1 MRFKNCLGVAC
12 FILVLF
18 VSLFLNSGVSSQ
30 TANLKMTSNESGVTT
45 ALNGNQISTN
55 FNNNQISTQSL
66 TTSQF
71 VREVNHDLADY
82 LIPENSYFAINGQ
95 ELDEDITVNYGDEID
110 VHLEWSLP
118 NTERWTTDD
127 VFTYQLPEGFE
138 FTNVQNGPVRNESGQ
153 TVGVYTITNNKV
165 TIQYTDENFVKLSN
179 IVGALNVSGKITE
192 SSYNG
197 GDGGVIDLN
206 IPGVGHILVN
216 INPTSALRINKSVT
230 KIDTDTYEFKVVV
243 RSITDNTNVVITDTM
258 GKYLEL
264 VSDSLSITNNGN
276 EMTDGF
282 ILNVNSSTN
291 FVYEIEKLNKGDE
304 VVITYQANVLDGGF
318 ISSSTDNDL
327 RNTASV
333 KSDELPNAI
342 SASALV
348 TTKKASLSKSGSY
361 NISDNTVTWTIIVKP
376 GEKGV
381 TLEDII
387 SDDQEITGNIKVE
400 ESDNGSTYYDS
411 ELVITVSDLE
421 KGYTFTADSTGNK
434 AYRITFKTKATTTG
448 ATQLYNKATI
458 YVGGSDHVDKD
469 ATVGLIPGVN
479 IDKTVSSA
487 NDREGIIN
495 WNTKVTIPNV
505 DNNSKYTIFK
515 DVLGTGLTLVEN
527 SVKVNGQTVSETTD
541 YKLEITDNGFNIH
554 FGNIDPGQ
562 IFDISYQTKFDNSES
577 QKFTNTATV
586 SVNGEE
592 KSDTAEY
599 NYNKKS
605 NYIQKH
611 LNNASDNFNKTGIAR
626 WEIKIDQ
633 LPTNVSDTYV
643 TDMIPEGMEYVD
655 GSAKLV
661 LNYNPYT
668 TYELKPIVEDGKLV
682 FNLNDYIDELSAH
695 SAGASIFYDSKLTD
709 ILAEQKTYTNKANI
723 TINHE
728 TYPDVEASIT
738 GSVTNLLSKTAVY
751 NTSTAPLVDYTI
763 KVNEGAADISPTSNT
778 LRLEDQMGS
787 AIEFV
792 RGSLK
797 INGEAADS
805 DSYTWDSENRVLTIN
820 VPDETSLTITYQALV
835 TLIPGEELNDENA
848 FNRVNLDGYD
858 ENQTESEWIIK
869 GEVLESNASSS
880 SDSATLRVYKYKE
893 GDANTPLANV
903 KFDLYEVGFTVEG
916 GIFNFTGEETLVN
929 SLTTASD
936 GFANFTGIN
945 YDRVYKL
952 VESETS
958 DGYILNSVP
967 YYFVFPGNDNITY
980 PDYFDGGYKITIYDQ
995 LQIGTVEIGNEYSL
1009 LDLNISKV
1017 WEDHD
1022 YSKRPESITVY
1033 LKRNGE
1039 YVIENGQKKSVTL
1052 SSSNNWQASFE
1063 GLVKYDDNH
1072 NRYNYTIEEAVPEY
1086 YQDEYENSFTI
1097 DEENWTITNTLDDSS
1112 LTISKVVAG
1121 NAGDK
1126 DKEFTFKVILT
1137 DKNGNPLEE
1146 EFFYTG
1152 SKEGIIKSGET
1163 VKLKHGETITIN
1175 GLPVETNYEVI
1186 ELEANSDRYETT
1198 ATNDKGI
1205 IGFDEN
1211 KVVFTNTKNEG
1222 SLTIDKTV
1230 GGNSGE
1236 TDRYFSFKVILLD
1249 KDGNILEGVYNYT
1262 GSKTGTIK
1270 SGDII
1275 KLKHGESITITGLPV
1290 GASYKVIE
1298 LEANSDGYK
1307 TTVTNDNGII
1317 GLEGNMSS
1325 FMNYKDV
1332 FKKLY
1337 EKSNI
1342 PQTGGSDNTSLYGV
1356 LTLAF
1361 GMLGIG
1367 LLKRKHA

>member
-118 NTERWTTDD
+118 NTKRWTTDD

-709 ILAEQKTYTNKANI
+709 IFAEQKTYTNKANI

>member
-18 VSLFLNSGVSSQ
+18 VSCFLNGGINQNSD
-30 TANLKMTSNESGVTT
+30 LKMTSNESGIST

-55 FNNNQISTQSL
+55 FNNNQISTQNL
-66 TTSQF
+66 MTSQF
-71 VREVNHDLADY
+71 AREVNHDLADY

-95 ELDEDITVNYGDEID
+95 ELDENITVNYGDAID

-127 VFTYQLPEGFE
+127 VFTYQLPKGFE

-153 TVGVYTITNNKV
+153 TVGVYTITNNEV
-165 TIQYTDENFVKLSN
+165 MIQYTDENFVKLSN

-192 SSYNG
+192 SSYNS
-197 GDGGVIDLN
+197 GDGGIIDLN

-216 INPTSALRINKSVT
+216 VNPTSALRINKSVT
-230 KIDTDTYEFKVVV
+230 KIDTDTYEFNVVV

-264 VSDSLSITNNGN
+264 INNSLKITNNGSI
-276 EMTDGF
+276 MTDGVKLT
-282 ILNVNSSTN
+282 INSSLN

-304 VVITYQANVLDGGF
+304 VVITYQVNVLDGGF
-318 ISSSTDNDL
+318 ISNSTDNDL

-333 KSDELPNAI
+333 KSDELPNGI

-458 YVGGSDHVDKD
+458 YVGDSDHVDKD
-469 ATVGLIPGVN
+469 ATVGLVPGIN

-487 NDREGIIN
+487 DDREGIIN

-541 YKLEITDNGFNIH
+541 YKLEITDNGFNIY

-709 ILAEQKTYTNKANI
+709 IFAEQKTYTNKANI

-751 NTSTAPLVDYTI
+751 NTSTAPLVEYTI
-763 KVNEGAADISPTSNT
+763 KVNEGAADISPTSNK

-792 RGSLK
+792 RGSLN
-797 INGEAADS
+797 IDGEAADS
-805 DSYTWDSENRVLTIN
+805 DSYTWDSENRVLIIN

-835 TLIPGEELNDENA
+835 TLIPGDELNDENA

-858 ENQTESEWIIK
+858 ENQAESEWIIK

-880 SDSATLRVYKYKE
+880 SDSATLRVYKHKE

-903 KFDLYEVGFTVEG
+903 KFNLYEVEFTVEDG
-916 GIFNFTGEETLVN
+916 VFNFTGEETLVN

-936 GFANFTGIN
+936 GFANFTGLN

-952 VESETS
+952 VETETLN
-958 DGYILNSVP
+958 DYIINSVP

-980 PDYFDGGYKITIYDQ
+980 PYYVDGGYEITKYDQ
-995 LQIGTVEIGNEYSL
+995 LQIGTVEIGNEYSF
-1009 LDLNISKV
+1009 LDINISKV

-1022 YSKRPESITVY
+1022 YSKRPDSITVY

-1072 NRYNYTIEEAVPEY
+1072 NRYKYTIEEAVPEH
-1086 YQDEYENSFTI
+1086 YQDEYNESFTI
-1097 DEENWTITNTLDDSS
+1097 DEENWIITNTLDDSS

-1137 DKNGNPLEE
+1137 DKNGNPLEN
-1146 EFFYTG
+1146 EFFYNG
-1152 SKEGIIKSGET
+1152 SKEGIIKSGDT
-1163 VKLKHGETITIN
+1163 VKLKHGESIIIN

-1198 ATNDKGI
+1198 ATNDKGTI
-1205 IGFDEN
+1205 DFDEN

-1236 TDRYFSFKVILLD
+1236 TDRYFNFKVILFD
-1249 KDGNILEGVYNYT
+1249 KDGNVLEGIYNYT
-1262 GSKTGTIK
+1262 GSKIGTIK

-1275 KLKHGESITITGLPV
+1275 RLKHGESITITGLPV
-1290 GASYKVIE
+1290 GASYEVIE
-1298 LEANSDGYK
+1298 LEANSDGY
-1307 TTVTNDNGII
+1307 TTKITNGNGII
-1317 GLEGNMSS
+1317 GLDGNISS
-1325 FMNYKDV
+1325 FMNYKDI
-1332 FKKLY
+1332 FKKY

-1342 PQTGGSDNTSLYGV
+1342 PQTGGSDNTSIYGI
-1356 LTLAF
+1356 LTLVF
-1361 GMLGIG
+1361 GILGIC
-1367 LLKRKHA
+1367 LVKKVRA

>member
-1 MRFKNCLGVAC
+1 MKVKNCLGVVCLLLALC
-12 FILVLF
+12 
-18 VSLFLNSGVSSQ
+18 VSLFLNGGVSRESS
-30 TANLKMTSNESGVTT
+30 NLKMTSRESNAISMALGVNQNNITF
-45 ALNGNQISTN
+45 NYNQISAQN
-55 FNNNQISTQSL
+55 L
-66 TTSQF
+66 LTSQF
-71 VREVNHDLADY
+71 AREVNHNLSDY
-82 LIPENSYFAINGQ
+82 LIPEKSYFAINGQ
-95 ELDEDITVNYGDEID
+95 ELDEDITVNYGEAID

-118 NTERWTTDD
+118 NTVRWTTDD
-127 VFTYQLPEGFE
+127 VFTYQLPKGFE
-138 FTNVQNGPVRNESGQ
+138 FTNVQNGPVRNESGK
-153 TVGVYTITNNKV
+153 TVGVYTINNNEV
-165 TIQYTDENFVKLSN
+165 TIHYTDENFVKLSN

-192 SSYNG
+192 SSYNS

-216 INPTSALRINKSVT
+216 VNPTSALRINKSVE
-230 KIDTDTYEFKVVV
+230 KIDTDIYEFTVEVKA
-243 RSITDNTNVVITDTM
+243 ITDNTNVVITDTM

-264 VSDSLSITNNGN
+264 INNSFRITNKG
-276 EMTDGF
+276 
-282 ILNVNSSTN
+282 SSTTGGFN
-291 FVYEIEKLNKGDE
+291 IDISGPSEFVYKVDKLNKGDT
-304 VVITYQANVLDGGF
+304 VVITYRAHVLDGGF
-318 ISSSTDNDL
+318 ISSATDDDL

-333 KSDELPNAI
+333 KSDELPNEI

-348 TTKKASLSKSGSY
+348 TTKKANLSKKGSY
-361 NISDNTVTWTIIVKP
+361 NISDNTVTWTIIVNP
-376 GEKGV
+376 GEKGI
-381 TLEDII
+381 TLEDKILE
-387 SDDQEITGNIKVE
+387 DQEIVGNIKVE
-400 ESDNGSTYYDS
+400 ESDNNGSTYYDS
-411 ELVITVSDLE
+411 NLVIIDKDLK
-421 KGYTFTADSTGNK
+421 KGYTFAPDSTGTK

-458 YVGGSDHVDKD
+458 YVGNSDHVDKG
-469 ATVGLIPGVN
+469 ATVGLVPGVV

-487 NDREGIIN
+487 NDREGVIN
-495 WNTKVTIPNV
+495 WNTRVTIPNI
-505 DNNSKYTIFK
+505 DNELQNTIFK
-515 DVLGTGLTLVEN
+515 DVLGDGLTLVEN
-527 SVKVNGQTVSETTD
+527 SIKVSETTN
-541 YKLEITDNGFNIH
+541 YKLDINGNEFTID
-554 FGNIDPGQ
+554 FGKVKPGQ
-562 IFDISYQTKFDNSES
+562 IFNISYQTKFDNSES
-577 QKFTNTATV
+577 KKFENTATV
-586 SVNGEE
+586 TVNGEE

-605 NYIQKH
+605 NYIQKY
-611 LNNASDNFNKTGIAR
+611 LNKESDNFNKTGIAR
-626 WEIKIDQ
+626 WEIKVDQ
-633 LPTNVSDTYV
+633 LPIDANDAYV
-643 TDMIPEGMEYVD
+643 TDMIPEGMEYVE

-661 LNYNPYT
+661 LNYNPNT
-668 TYELKPIVEDGKLV
+668 TYELKPVVEDGKLV
-682 FNLNDYIDELSAH
+682 FNLNDYIDEISADNK
-695 SAGASIFYDSKLTD
+695 GASIFYDSKLID
-709 ILAEQKTYTNKANI
+709 IFAEQKTYTNKANI

-738 GSVTNLLSKTAVY
+738 GKVTNLLSKTAVY
-751 NTSTAPLVDYTI
+751 NTSTAPLVEYTI

-778 LRLEDQMGS
+778 LRLEDKMGS

-797 INGEAADS
+797 INGEVADS
-805 DSYTWDSENRVLTIN
+805 NSYTWDSENRVLTIN
-820 VPDETSLTITYQALV
+820 VPDEKALTITYQALV

-848 FNRVNLDGYD
+848 FNKVNLNGYD
-858 ENQTESEWIIK
+858 ENQTESQWIIK

-880 SDSATLRVYKYKE
+880 SDSATLRVYKHKE

-903 KFDLYEVGFTVEG
+903 KFDLYEVGFTIENGVV
-916 GIFNFTGEETLVN
+916 NFTGEETLVN

-952 VESETS
+952 VESATV

-980 PDYFDGGYKITIYDQ
+980 PDYFEGGYKINQYDH
-995 LQIGTVEIGNEYSL
+995 LQIGSVEIGNEYSL
-1009 LDLNISKV
+1009 LDINISKV
-1017 WEDHD
+1017 WEDND
-1022 YSKRPESITVY
+1022 YSKRPTSITVY

-1063 GLVKYDDNH
+1063 GLAKYDENH
-1072 NRYNYTIEEAVPEY
+1072 NRYDYTIEEAVPEH
-1086 YQDEYENSFTI
+1086 YQNDYESNFTI
-1097 DEENWTITNTLDDSS
+1097 DDENWTITNTLDDSS

-1126 DKEFTFKVILT
+1126 DKEFTFKVILI
-1137 DKNGNPLEE
+1137 DKHGNPLED

-1152 SKEGIIKSGET
+1152 SKEGFIKSGET
-1163 VKLKHGETITIN
+1163 VKLKHGESITIN
-1175 GLPVETNYEVI
+1175 NLPVETNYEVI
-1186 ELEANSDRYETT
+1186 ELEANSDRYETV
-1198 ATNDKGI
+1198 ATNNKGI
-1205 IGFDEN
+1205 IDFDEN

-1236 TDRYFSFKVILLD
+1236 IDRYFSFKVILLD
-1249 KDGNILEGVYNYT
+1249 KDGNVLDGVYNYT

-1298 LEANSDGYK
+1298 LEANSDGY
-1307 TTVTNDNGII
+1307 TTKVTNDNGII
-1317 GLEGNMSS
+1317 VLDGNMSS

-1332 FKKLY
+1332 FKKSY

-1342 PQTGGSDNTSLYGV
+1342 PQTGGSDNTSIYGV

-1367 LLKRKHA
+1367 LLRRKHA

>member
-695 SAGASIFYDSKLTD
+695 SAGVSIFYDSKLTD
-709 ILAEQKTYTNKANI
+709 IFAEQKTYTNKANI

-1342 PQTGGSDNTSLYGV
+1342 PQTGGSDNTSLYGF

>member
-127 VFTYQLPEGFE
+127 VFTYQLPEGSE

-709 ILAEQKTYTNKANI
+709 IFAEQKTYTNKANI

-1342 PQTGGSDNTSLYGV
+1342 PQTGGSDNTSLYGF